1 VNIAEEIDTLKICS
15 SIKENLKRTL
25 PNFSQSPQQKILKKL
40 ISLINSKEKESHR
53 KNIQGLEFIN
63 ELSVAGHFI
72 NQEKLHLE
80 YEKGIG
86 GLTPD
91 FVDDNAKVIIE
102 CFTVNLDNKTDKK
115 IHNTKPVDKSSVV
128 NGNIDESIYCYS
140 PNSPSLVQKMI
151 DGICSKIK
159 KYQNVNGYR
168 LIIVPYASFTSS
180 LELENLSPDT
190 YHIYFSNSGL
200 EGMDVTQGEDFQS
213 VIKKILDDKKL
224 RSSKLQIYFFD
235 CNKKCN
241 LIYNGI

>member
-1 VNIAEEIDTLKICS
+1 MNITEEIDTLKMNS
-15 SIKENLKRTL
+15 SIKENLKRIL
-25 PNFSQSPQQKILKKL
+25 PNFGQSSQQKILKKL

-63 ELSVAGHFI
+63 ELSISEHFI

-80 YEKGIG
+80 YEKDIS

-102 CFTVNLDNKTDKK
+102 CFTVNLDNETDKK
-115 IHNTKPVDKSSVV
+115 IHNTKPVDKNSVAT
-128 NGNIDESIYCYS
+128 GNIDESICCYC
-140 PNSPSLVQKMI
+140 PNSSFLVQKMI

-159 KYQNVNGYR
+159 KYQNINGYR
-168 LIIVPYASFTSS
+168 LIIIPYASFTSS
-180 LELENLSPDT
+180 LELEDLSPDT
-190 YHIYFSNSGL
+190 YHMYYSNNGF
-200 EGMDVTQGEDFQS
+200 EGIGVNQGEDFQN
-213 VIKKILDDKKL
+213 IIQKRLDDEKL
-224 RSSKLQIYFFD
+224 RSSKLQTYFFD